1 MFTHFVSELKTK
13 EGSLFR
19 LVMKH
24 PARSRGGVHK
34 CRQETFILPTLCCDC
49 SCYKVD
55 FYGNITICSNVLQMD

>member
-24 PARSRGGVHK
+24 PARSRGGVD
-34 CRQETFILPTLCCDC
+34 QEGIELRK
-49 SCYKVD
+49 SM
-55 FYGNITICSNVLQMD
+55 S